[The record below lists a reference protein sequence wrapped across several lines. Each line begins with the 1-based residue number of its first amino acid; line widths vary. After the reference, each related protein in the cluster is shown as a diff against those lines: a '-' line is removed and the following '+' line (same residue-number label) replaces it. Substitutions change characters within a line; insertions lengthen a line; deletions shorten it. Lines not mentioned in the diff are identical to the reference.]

1 MTNLDRTAGNTGKV
15 KTFAVAL
22 FAFSV
27 LFSVTA
33 VEGALIL
40 LAGALVFEYYQAEK
54 LPFLLRQTAGQ
65 PLFRLWM
72 FYLAAGFLAAVF
84 ALNKGAAFAYLP
96 SDLIKYLCF
105 AVLLTSLK
113 EELLR
118 TMSEF
123 YVAGAIFTAAAGTGS
138 VAWFFIRYSTF
149 YPRAGAFSNPV
160 RYGEIM
166 VIAFAFVLSALLL
179 PHQARDAELRFPRG
193 PGGRKYCLAA
203 AVLLFVTI
211 LLTRTRGSFLGLAA
225 VLVSLLIVDRE
236 LRKRAAAWIAM
247 FILIG
252 TFAVIF
258 NPYLRGRI
266 TNTYTGLRAAASGF
280 SPGRAE
286 TTGNKDSVGIN
297 IRMELWKLGFGMF
310 RDHPVSGVG
319 PANIKSSFKIYH
331 PGPLGIQETWG
342 SVHNL
347 YLQQM
352 AERGTL
358 GLAAL
363 LALFGGMFALALKNF
378 RAGRNAYTLWA
389 LTVLPAYYIMNITE
403 ISFQHI
409 HTSFAVFLALA
420 ASTNS
425 AKGNAE

>member
-1 MTNLDRTAGNTGKV
+1 MASSEIYVKRIRTVAL
-15 KTFAVAL
+15 AL

-33 VEGALIL
+33 VEGALLL
-40 LAGALVFEYYQAEK
+40 LAGTLVFERCRVEK
-54 LPFLLRQTAGQ
+54 LPLLLRQAAGQ

-72 FYLAAGFLAAVF
+72 FYLAAALLAAIF
-84 ALNKGAAFAYLP
+84 ALDRGAAFAYLP

-105 AVLLTSLK
+105 AVLLASLK
-113 EELLR
+113 EDLLG

-123 YVAGAIFTAAAGTGS
+123 YVAGAIFTATAGIVY
-138 VAWFFIRYSTF
+138 VAWFFSSYGTF

-179 PHQARDAELRFPRG
+179 PTRLRDGERSRFSMG
-193 PGGRKYCLAA
+193 PSGRMYYLAA
-203 AVLLFVTI
+203 VVLLFVTI

-225 VLVSLLIVDRE
+225 VLAALLAVDKQ
-236 LRKRAAAWIAM
+236 LRKRAAALVAA
-247 FILIG
+247 FVLIG
-252 TFAVIF
+252 ALAAVF
-258 NPYLRGRI
+258 NPYLRGRV
-266 TNTYTGLRAAASGF
+266 TGTYTGLKAAVSGF
-280 SPGRAE
+280 SPANAE
-286 TTGNKDSVGIN
+286 TTGNKDSVGIT
-297 IRMELWKLGFGMF
+297 IRMELWKMGFRMF

-319 PANIKSSFKIYH
+319 PGNIKSSFKTYH
-331 PGPLGIQETWG
+331 PGPLGIQETWS

-347 YLQQM
+347 YLQQLV
-352 AERGTL
+352 ERGIL

-363 LALFGGMFALALKNF
+363 LALFGAMFALALRNF
-378 RAGRNAYTLWA
+378 HAGRNAYTLWA
-389 LTVLPAYYIMNITE
+389 LTVLPAYYIMNLTE

-425 AKGNAE
+425 VTSKRNAV